1 MLLDD
6 LAEYIQKV
14 QEISKTELCTVLV
27 GIRQARH
34 FSTFRLPDDGSAER
48 IATADDGRI
57 FAGSSLF
64 KVYIAAGASLM
75 IEKLSAGSDPSNRY
89 RGVRNAW
96 SRTFTDVYNEYSQD
110 IKIKPLYG
118 NPTVLEL
125 IFHYKGPCSINHWLF
140 SPDGSPLLS
149 KNAFLNTISQY
160 TTDTSKQHNDTTWV
174 EYSNANYILI
184 ALLIEV
190 VSGKS
195 LPDFLREYIFD
206 PLGMNQ
212 TYMSADEL
220 SAVPIGKRVQPHV
233 VSSKGLRR
241 AIHVNEILYLSDTVE
256 KAAMGGYTSAA
267 DIGKFFE
274 TVLEGLHGT
283 PSSALFD
290 KEFVGSLFKG
300 IGTLDDE
307 DHGYT
312 RFGLYTTLDEDLP
325 GSHSLNRLMSSGSD
339 ASTYKLGKDS
349 QNKDVTAFYMAG
361 CATGWLSTVYFL
373 PKRQIFVITL
383 TNTTSTVDMSD
394 IVSKL
399 CLQEI
404 LDLRPSKIGDPN
416 FTCRPKGWQTMT
428 LPQIHRAHYVE
439 LAAKMHQENA
449 RVYSKLEEEDK
460 APDTPTAAYPNV
472 LGIYENKKN
481 GQTLEIKDLDGILG
495 VKLKGE
501 TKVSKPMRFVRKGQV
516 FRICS
521 RVRVTTDL
529 AIDCFGDWKNLTFGF
544 EEKDGAVVY
553 FFRNGRN
560 LVDRFTRIDA
570 AG

>member
-6 LAEYIQKV
+6 LAEYVQKV
-14 QEISKTELCTVLV
+14 QEISKTELCTIHV
-27 GIRQARH
+27 GIRKARY
-34 FSTFRLPDDGSAER
+34 FSTFRLPDGGSAER

-64 KVYIAAGASLM
+64 KVYIAAGASWM
-75 IEKLSAGSDPSNRY
+75 IEKLSAGSDPSNRF

-96 SRTFTDVYNEYSQD
+96 SRTFTDVFNEYSQD
-110 IKIKPLYG
+110 FKIKPLYG
-118 NPTVLEL
+118 NPTVFEL
-125 IFHYKGPCSINHWLF
+125 IVHYKGPCNINHWLF

-160 TTDTSKQHNDTTWV
+160 TEDSRKQHNNTAWV
-174 EYSNANYILI
+174 EYSNANFILI

-206 PLGMNQ
+206 PLGMHQ

-220 SAVPIGKRVQPHV
+220 NAVPIGKRVQPHV

-274 TVLEGLHGT
+274 MVLEGLHGT
-283 PSSALFD
+283 PSSAMFD
-290 KEFVGSLFKG
+290 KEFVESLFRG

-307 DHGYT
+307 KHGYT

-325 GSHSLNRLMSSGSD
+325 GSHSLNRLISSDGD

-361 CATGWLSTVYFL
+361 CATGWLSTVYLL
-373 PKRQIFVITL
+373 PKQQIFVIIL
-383 TNTTSTVDMSD
+383 TNTTSPIDMSD

-416 FTCRPKGWQTMT
+416 FACRPKGWQTMT

-439 LAAKMHQENA
+439 LAAQMYEENA

-460 APDTPTAAYPNV
+460 APDTLTAACPNI
-472 LGIYENKKN
+472 LGIYKNKKN
-481 GQTLEIKDLDGILG
+481 GQSLEIIDLDGTLG

-521 RVRVTTDL
+521 RVRGTTDL
-529 AIDCFGDWKNLTFGF
+529 AIDCFGDWENLTFGF
-544 EEKDGAVVY
+544 EEMNGVAVC

-560 LVDRFTRIDA
+560 VVDRFTRIEA
-570 AG
+570 VG